1 MLPQNAAVRLR
12 PLLPK
17 EKDPEPTTL
26 LCLADLLP
34 TSKRPY
40 HLSEVVS
47 THAQYYT
54 EMPLCQDT
62 V

>member
-34 TSKRPY
+34 TSKRRR
-40 HLSEVVS
+40 EF
-47 THAQYYT
+47 AR
-54 EMPLCQDT
+54 
-62 V
+62 